1 MKRKR
6 DFVFSMKNLRN
17 ILWYENPGRARIRDV
32 KYGKKRN
39 RAAGRVSRD
48 AMNKGQEQE
57 KKQRQ
62 MPVRISGVKERGER
76 LHAWLMDSLD
86 WLYPPRCPV
95 CDGIMAPGGRIC
107 PGCGGEVRTVEEPVC
122 KKCGKPLENE
132 RKEYCG
138 DCTHKKHAYCQGK
151 AVFVYR
157 GGIRQSMYRFKYAN
171 RREYA
176 EFYADRAAALYGAW
190 VRRNQI
196 EVIVPAPMFSGKK
209 RRRGYDQA
217 EVFARALGR
226 KLDLPVDA
234 GLIRRVKNTVPQKEL
249 NEKER
254 QHNLKNAF
262 QLQADIV
269 EYRQVLLV
277 DDIYTTG
284 STIDAVAETLL
295 AGGVRNVYSIC
306 ISIGA
311 GF

>member
-1 MKRKR
+1 MERGRQKEQEAFRQEKQRTKQPETEYRK
-6 DFVFSMKNLRN
+6 ST
-17 ILWYENPGRARIRDV
+17 
-32 KYGKKRN
+32 
-39 RAAGRVSRD
+39 
-48 AMNKGQEQE
+48 GQE
-57 KKQRQ
+57 
-62 MPVRISGVKERGER
+62 
-76 LHAWLMDSLD
+76 AWVSAWIRNALD
-86 WLYPPRCPV
+86 WFYPPRCPV
-95 CDGIMAPGGRIC
+95 CDGILAPGEQLC
-107 PGCGGEVRTVEEPVC
+107 PGCRAQVHAVAEPVC

-132 RKEYCG
+132 RREYCG
-138 DCTHKKHAYCQGK
+138 DCSHKTHAYRQGK

-176 EFYADRAAALYGAW
+176 AFYADQAAELYGAW
-190 VRRNQI
+190 VRRNGI
-196 EVIVPAPMFSGKK
+196 EVIIPAPMFSGKK

-217 EVFARALGR
+217 EVFARALGKR
-226 KLDLPVDA
+226 LDLPVDA

-269 EYRQVLLV
+269 EYSQVLLV

-284 STIDAVAETLL
+284 STIDAVAKTLL
-295 AGGVRNVYSIC
+295 AGGAKNVYYIC